1 MKLSF
6 CKAGGQSK
14 PQCGRGEEVQRGGYW
29 LIGRNSPASFE
40 DPHPL
45 CPVNSSGPGHAIAY
59 YQCCRGRSMSGEE
72 LDLLASKVISNAE
85 HS

>member
-1 MKLSF
+1 MRERGRSSERWLLADWKELSWEF
-6 CKAGGQSK
+6 
-14 PQCGRGEEVQRGGYW
+14 RG
-29 LIGRNSPASFE
+29 P
-40 DPHPL
+40 P

-59 YQCCRGRSMSGEE
+59 YQRCRGRSMSGEE